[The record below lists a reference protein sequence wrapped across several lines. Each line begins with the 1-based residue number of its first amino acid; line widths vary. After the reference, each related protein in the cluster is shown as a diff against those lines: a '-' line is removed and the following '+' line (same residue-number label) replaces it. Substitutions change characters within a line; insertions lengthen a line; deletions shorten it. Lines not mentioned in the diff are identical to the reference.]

1 MTEQI
6 RLCLPA
12 RWGGIRSATALRI
25 SHYDK
30 QGHVVGRLPISEKKN
45 HWPFGNQI
53 FYPNGQ
59 WWHIPEKS
67 PLASAICSQVTDT
80 PAAVLL
86 GKMATGHDRERTRDE
101 RLRDKRPAGPR
112 GPQRPG
118 YRGHLRYRPGSGRR
132 ARPAWRRDRRA

>member
-25 SHYDK
+25 ATTTSK
-30 QGHVVGRLPISEKKN
+30 ATSSAACLLARRRTTGRSGIK
-45 HWPFGNQI
+45 F

-59 WWHIPEKS
+59 WWHSPEKS
-67 PLASAICSQVTDT
+67 PLASAMCSQVTDT

-101 RLRDKRPAGPR
+101 RLRISD
-112 GPQRPG
+112 QRDLEG
-118 YRGHLRYRPGSGRR
+118 
-132 ARPAWRRDRRA
+132 